1 MHIFYPIGSNLLVF
15 STEKRTKDSNSRNN
29 DNLDKVTKICF
40 VSTWAS
46 SHKIFFFFLVLNCG
60 ILTLLIVVKSV
71 TFCFRTTWNHEVP
84 N

>member
-46 SHKIFFFFLVLNCG
+46 SHKTFFFFGSKLWNPNTSDCG
-60 ILTLLIVVKSV
+60 EKCNFL
-71 TFCFRTTWNHEVP
+71 FP
-84 N
+84 NYLES